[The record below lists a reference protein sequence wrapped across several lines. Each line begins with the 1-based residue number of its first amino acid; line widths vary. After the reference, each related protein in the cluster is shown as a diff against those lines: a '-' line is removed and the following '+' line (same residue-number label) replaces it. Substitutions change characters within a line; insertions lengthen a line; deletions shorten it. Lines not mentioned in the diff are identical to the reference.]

1 MDWRT
6 GIRQALEEFAHHKLR
21 TMLTLLGMIFGV
33 GAVISMLSIGKGGE
47 QEALKL
53 IDALGLRN
61 VVVESVPPP
70 EERLKEQRE
79 ESLGLTRRDLEV
91 ALQTLPQVT
100 RHGALKEVR
109 VHTLF
114 SHTGRSDA
122 EVLGIT
128 PSFFSMT
135 NLTLASGRYFDDDDD
150 RAYRQVC
157 VVGAKAARDLF
168 GTIDPLDRLLKVNHE
183 WLRVIGV
190 LADRPLAQQEFEGV
204 ELSSPQNR
212 VYVPLETA
220 LKRFRF
226 RPMEDEL
233 DSFLLEVD
241 EQGSVRSAAAT
252 VERLLETRH
261 RGVNDYKLIVP
272 EALLEQHRQTQRI
285 FDIVMSSIAGISLLV
300 GGIGIMNIMLAT
312 VLERT
317 REIGIRR
324 AIGARRADIRRQ
336 FLIEALTISLV
347 GGLLGILVGFALAG
361 GISLYSGWPF
371 AWSTAAP
378 PIAVTVC
385 AAVGLLFG
393 LYPAVRASHLDPVEA
408 LSRQL

>member
-6 GIRQALEEFAHHKLR
+6 GIRQALDEFAHHKLR
-21 TMLTLLGMIFGV
+21 TFLTLLGMIFGV

-61 VVVESVPPP
+61 VVVETIPPP
-70 EERLKEQRE
+70 EEKLKEQRE
-79 ESLGLTRRDLEV
+79 DSLGLTRRDLEV

-100 RHGALKEVR
+100 RHAAVKEIR
-109 VHTLF
+109 VHALF

-122 EVLGIT
+122 EVLGVS
-128 PSFFSMT
+128 PSFFGMT
-135 NLTLASGRYFDDDDD
+135 NLDVRSGRLLEPEDD
-150 RAYRQVC
+150 ATYSQVC
-157 VVGAKAARDLF
+157 VVGAAVARDLF
-168 GTIDPLDRLLKVNHE
+168 GTGDPTGRLLKVNHE
-183 WLRVIGV
+183 WLRVVGV
-190 LADRPLAQQEFEGV
+190 LADRALERQEFQGV

-233 DSFLLEVD
+233 DSFLVEVD
-241 EQGSVRSAAAT
+241 EQASVKTVAAT
-252 VERLLETRH
+252 IERMLETRH
-261 RGVNDYKLIVP
+261 RAVKDYRLIVP

-324 AIGARRADIRRQ
+324 AIGARRTDIRRQ

-347 GGLLGILVGFALAG
+347 GGLAGIVVGFGLAA
-361 GISLYSGWPF
+361 GISLWSGWPF
-371 AWSTAAP
+371 AWSTVAP
-378 PIAVTVC
+378 PIAVGVC
-385 AAVGLLFG
+385 AAVGLTFG
-393 LYPAVRASHLDPVEA
+393 LYPAVRASRLDPVEA